1 MSLKVLGIEKDT
13 KEFIKKNNS
22 FYSKTK
28 EFNDCIVPVENFGSW
43 HKPNL
48 TVKSDLYK
56 SSDTIHHSDQLVY
69 NTTYSFDHKGR
80 RLTPEVNKNI
90 ESYNLFFGDAMC
102 FGEGVDD
109 YSTVPYFI
117 ENLLSGTRSINFGA
131 QGHGPQH
138 LLKTVL
144 SQNFKD
150 EFENKQGTVYY
161 LYRDDAIKTANG
173 KVPWAAGTPKYIDGI
188 ETGVHKPFIDGQ
200 YLSSEFTDKDYST
213 TKYIFDTVINNLSNF
228 DFKIV
233 YLPLSFSSKYFN
245 EFGFDHFN
253 FSTVD
258 LGIECGNNARLINGC
273 HTKETNLLLA
283 KFIASNINF
292 NFNKFKRYTETEE
305 ELENNF
311 RNFILELPTVDHF
324 LRDDVGEILAK
335 LIKDHKGSK
344 EFNLEKYIRIAE
356 TLHKK
361 LQ

>member
-1 MSLKVLGIEKDT
+1 MSPKVLSIEKDT

-22 FYSKTK
+22 FYSKTN

-69 NTTYSFDHKGR
+69 DTTYTFDHQGR
-80 RLTPEVNKNI
+80 RLTPEVNKNVK
-90 ESYNLFFGDAMC
+90 SFNLFFGDAMC

-109 YSTVPYFI
+109 YSTIPYFI
-117 ENLLSGTRSINFGA
+117 ENLVPDVRSVNYGA

-138 LLKTVL
+138 MLKTVL
-144 SQNFKD
+144 SQNFREEFKD
-150 EFENKQGTVYY
+150 KRGTLYY

-173 KVPWAAGTPKYIDGI
+173 KVPWAAGTPKYENGV
-188 ETGVHKPFIDGQ
+188 ETGLHKQFLDGQ

-213 TKYIFDTVINNLSNF
+213 TKFIFDMVISNLPNF
-228 DFKIV
+228 NFKLI

-245 EFGFDHFN
+245 IFKFDYFN

-292 NFNKFKRYTETEE
+292 KFNNFKRYTETEE
-305 ELENNF
+305 EFEKNF
-311 RNFILELPTVDHF
+311 RTFILELPTAEHF

-335 LIKDHKGSK
+335 LIKDHKGDK
-344 EFNLEKYIRIAE
+344 NLDINKYIKVAE
-356 TLHKK
+356 TLHKE
-361 LQ
+361 L